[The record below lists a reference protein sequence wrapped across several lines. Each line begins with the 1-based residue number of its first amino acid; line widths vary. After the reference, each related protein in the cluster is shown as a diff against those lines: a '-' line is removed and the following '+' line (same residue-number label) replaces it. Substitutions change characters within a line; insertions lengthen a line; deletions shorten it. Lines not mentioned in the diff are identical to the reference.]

1 MGRSKIIG
9 KNKLKKHV
17 FLSKIAIFNLF
28 LQGFFSPAVSPSSPH
43 LHQRAAL
50 GVAPEKNQNIS
61 FAVFFCVKISM
72 RDSKCTELNGREH
85 TGIQPADVQQG
96 PAHRGMQEKQE
107 GRRIHFH

>member
-1 MGRSKIIG
+1 MFFFP
-9 KNKLKKHV
+9 KLPFSICFCRV
-17 FLSKIAIFNLF
+17 SFPQLF
-28 LQGFFSPAVSPSSPH
+28 LQAVLICIKEQPWVLLPRKIKIF
-43 LHQRAAL
+43 LLQ
-50 GVAPEKNQNIS
+50 
-61 FAVFFCVKISM
+61 FFFCVKISM